1 MGSKFHILRMQNVQN
16 LNPDGA
22 NGHPIVNQLAVLMA
36 AACKATQL
44 GADIVQASKLVASL
58 VDLEHG
64 QDQPEPQPLKV
75 ADKPVATSKSH
86 GADALGID
94 SREQIEW
101 ESTERPVKKEVVQ
114 RLRDLNRPFVLRS
127 LVTQDLHVATF
138 DRATNELVLRVGYV
152 STRKAGET
160 RIPVAGGAYRWA
172 FAGVVREVAS
182 S

>member
-1 MGSKFHILRMQNVQN
+1 MSNHAKTKT
-16 LNPDGA
+16 PDGT
-22 NGHPIVNQLAVLMA
+22 NSHPIVNQLAVLMA
-36 AACKATQL
+36 AACQATQL

-58 VDLEHG
+58 VDLELG
-64 QDQPEPQPLKV
+64 QDQPEPHLIKV

-94 SREQIEW
+94 GKEQVEW
-101 ESTERPVKKEVVQ
+101 ESTELPVKKEVVQ
-114 RLRDLNRPFVLRS
+114 RLRDLNRPFVLRN

-138 DRATNELVLRVGYV
+138 DKRSNELVLRVGYK

-172 FAGVVREVAS
+172 FVGVVSEVAS

>member
-1 MGSKFHILRMQNVQN
+1 MLNAQNP
-16 LNPDGA
+16 NPDGVTS
-22 NGHPIVNQLAVLMA
+22 HPIVNQLAVLMA
-36 AACKATQL
+36 AACQATQL

-58 VDLEHG
+58 VDLELG
-64 QDQPEPQPLKV
+64 QDQPEPHLIKV

-94 SREQIEW
+94 GKEQIEW
-101 ESTERPVKKEVVQ
+101 ESTELPVKKEVVQ
-114 RLRDLNRPFVLRS
+114 RLRDLNRPFVLRN

-138 DRATNELVLRVGYV
+138 DKRSNELVLRVGYK

-172 FAGVVREVAS
+172 FVGVVSEVAS